1 MTDELRAEFAALK
14 GEIAALGV
22 KLKPRRNL
30 SVFNAAHISAGVGI
44 ANSKLQCQTTREG
57 SKVTGCPKS
66 MKAWLH
72 PSTGSATVL
81 AVKRFAMAFGL

>member
-30 SVFNAAHISAGVGI
+30 SVSQPGSQAAKGE
-44 ANSKLQCQTTREG
+44 L
-57 SKVTGCPKS
+57 
-66 MKAWLH
+66 
-72 PSTGSATVL
+72 
-81 AVKRFAMAFGL
+81 